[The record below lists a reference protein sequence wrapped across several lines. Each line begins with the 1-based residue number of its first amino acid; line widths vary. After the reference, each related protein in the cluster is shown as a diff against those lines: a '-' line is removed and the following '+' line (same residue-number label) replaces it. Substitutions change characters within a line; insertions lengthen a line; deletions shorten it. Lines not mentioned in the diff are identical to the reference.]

1 MKRIII
7 LRTSSKS
14 LWDLNL
20 MAKQSPH
27 HSKVKGSVLASTVAT
42 ALDKMSK
49 ESFKMVEISL
59 LSNENS
65 NLTLFYER
73 LTKIKMRDKLG

>member
-1 MKRIII
+1 
-7 LRTSSKS
+7 
-14 LWDLNL
+14 
-20 MAKQSPH
+20 MAKQSPRQ
-27 HSKVKGSVLASTVAT
+27 SKVKGSVPAFT
-42 ALDKMSK
+42 ALDKMAR

>member
-1 MKRIII
+1 
-7 LRTSSKS
+7 
-14 LWDLNL
+14 

-27 HSKVKGSVLASTVAT
+27 QSKVKGLVPAFTVGT
-42 ALDKMSK
+42 ALDKMAK
-49 ESFKMVEISL
+49 ESFNMVEISL